1 MKNILIMFSVF
12 VAFSILNCSPD
23 TIEIPIT
30 ELPESVEMG
39 TSILYLN
46 GEVVDDY
53 EFRTFHDTVNN
64 HIGFVFTKES
74 TEPSYR
80 NNLQFVFLPLENGN
94 YIIHRTRDLNVGAF
108 STFRQSNFEESG
120 WEYELLKPEN
130 GFFEIS
136 AIDTIE
142 QIVQGKFRS
151 RYKLKDKHGFKDTGL
166 PGMILFEGIFHENY
180 LRN

>member
-1 MKNILIMFSVF
+1 MKNILITLSVIF
-12 VAFSILNCSPD
+12 TFSILSCTPD

-30 ELPESVEMG
+30 ELPESVELG

-46 GEVVDDY
+46 GEVVNDY
-53 EFRTFHDTVNN
+53 EFQAFHDTINN
-64 HIGFVFTKES
+64 QIGFVFRKES
-74 TEPSYR
+74 IDLSYR

-94 YIIHRTRDLNVGAF
+94 YIIHRTRELYLGAF
-108 STFRQSNFEESG
+108 SSFRQSSFEESG
-120 WEYELLKPEN
+120 WEYELLNPED

-136 AIDTIE
+136 EIDIEE

-166 PGMILFEGIFHENY
+166 PEQILFEGIFHENY
-180 LRN
+180 IRY